1 MYQAVKENEV
11 CATTIS
17 ATSPLFYILII
28 FKKVLYWLNAVYWL
42 NSQVILKKEE
52 SIREI
57 QRGLCWINDMKI
69 TIKNIYIL
77 FLRTLDLKNFSKSK
91 F

>member
-28 FKKVLYWLNAVYWL
+28 FEKV
-42 NSQVILKKEE
+42 
-52 SIREI
+52 
-57 QRGLCWINDMKI
+57 
-69 TIKNIYIL
+69 
-77 FLRTLDLKNFSKSK
+77 
-91 F
+91 